1 MILINLVDYYCDEN
15 GDDAEDGFIMLNI
28 VKNTSAI
35 DLVFVLISVINNDS
49 LQVSLLQYRY

>member
-28 VKNTSAI
+28 EKK
-35 DLVFVLISVINNDS
+35 
-49 LQVSLLQYRY
+49 YKGY